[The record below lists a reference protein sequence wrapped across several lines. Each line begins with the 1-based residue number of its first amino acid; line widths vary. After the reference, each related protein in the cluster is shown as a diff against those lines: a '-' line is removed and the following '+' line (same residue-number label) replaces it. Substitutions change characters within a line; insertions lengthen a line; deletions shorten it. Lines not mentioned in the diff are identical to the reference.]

1 MEVKIETFEIK
12 GKMIISPLSD
22 VKIIS
27 TLQLVTLRSNLFYLN
42 LINYL

>member
-12 GKMIISPLSD
+12 GKIVISPLSV

-27 TLQLVTLRSNLFYLN
+27 TLQIATLRLNVIYLN
-42 LINYL
+42 LIID

>member
-12 GKMIISPLSD
+12 GKIVISPLSI

-27 TLQLVTLRSNLFYLN
+27 TFQLVTLRPNVTF
-42 LINYL
+42 

>member
-12 GKMIISPLSD
+12 GKIVISFLSV

-27 TLQLVTLRSNLFYLN
+27 TFQLVTLRPNVTF
-42 LINYL
+42 